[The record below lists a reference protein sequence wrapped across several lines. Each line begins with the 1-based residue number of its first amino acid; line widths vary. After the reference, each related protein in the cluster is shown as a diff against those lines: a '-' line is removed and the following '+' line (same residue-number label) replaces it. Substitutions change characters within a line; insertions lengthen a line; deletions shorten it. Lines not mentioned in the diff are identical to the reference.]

1 MSDAENTSDS
11 DVVAKGNVWPA
22 SHDEMRSL
30 IDNFDWAQTP
40 LGPME
45 KWSPTLKI
53 MIPFL
58 LRNRFPLLLWWGPQ
72 YVSIYNEAY
81 RPVLGAKH
89 PWALGKPVSEC
100 WSEIWHVLKP
110 LIDTPFHGGPATW
123 NDDIELEINRHG
135 FLEETH
141 FTIAYSPVPD
151 ETAENGIGG
160 VLATVSEITDKV
172 IGERRIVVL
181 RDLAF
186 RSGDARSPDEAC
198 AIATETFKTHER
210 DVPFALL
217 YLVEPGRKRAR
228 LSGWAGLKPNHA
240 LCPAEVELA
249 LKDSSSVPT

>member
-30 IDNFDWAQTP
+30 IDNFDWSATP

-45 KWSPTLKI
+45 NWSPTLKI

-160 VLATVSEITDKV
+160 VLATVTEIT
-172 IGERRIVVL
+172 
-181 RDLAF
+181 
-186 RSGDARSPDEAC
+186 RSASA
-198 AIATETFKTHER
+198 
-210 DVPFALL
+210 V
-217 YLVEPGRKRAR
+217 
-228 LSGWAGLKPNHA
+228 
-240 LCPAEVELA
+240 
-249 LKDSSSVPT
+249 SSSFGILLLARAMHDRPTRPVRSQRKHSRSTNETCPSRFSTSWSPAANAQGFPDWQALNRITRSARKG